1 MAYTLILSELKELD
15 PIIPNAYSEPYEV
28 GDAMKRKVEKLLRQL
43 AREKA
48 LKDRIAVLTY
58 YFYLGKLLEEDPK
71 AKKYL
76 TNYQRKIAR
85 RTYYIFEPLTH
96 WQIGRTKALQ
106 PRHLH
111 QMTNQQYLEARQEA
125 IRIRTE
131 LENENILLTNP

>member
-1 MAYTLILSELKELD
+1 MAHTLILRELKESD
-15 PIIPNAYSEPYEV
+15 PLIPNVYLEPYEV
-28 GDAMKRKVEKLLRQL
+28 GDVTKVKVEKLLRRL

-48 LKDRIAVLTY
+48 LRDRIAVLTY

-71 AKKYL
+71 ARKYL
-76 TNYQRKIAR
+76 TDYQRKIAR

-96 WQIGRTKALQ
+96 WQIGRTKTLQ

-111 QMTNQQYLEARQEA
+111 QITNQQYLEARREA

-131 LENENILLTNP
+131 LENEDILLSTP